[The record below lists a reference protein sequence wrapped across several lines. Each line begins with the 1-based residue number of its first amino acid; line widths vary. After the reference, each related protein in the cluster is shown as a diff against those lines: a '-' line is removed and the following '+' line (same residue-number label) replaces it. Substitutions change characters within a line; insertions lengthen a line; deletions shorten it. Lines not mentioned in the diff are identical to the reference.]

1 MKKVVFVNGGAGRV
15 IASIPA
21 LEELERR
28 GELAG
33 IVCEGGME
41 MFLGHPTLQD
51 YARDVNHK
59 GLFDSLI
66 KDNLIVTTEPYRDH
80 EYYNQR
86 SSLQQSFWWDILGER
101 TTKNIPPTIV
111 LSKQEEMNA
120 CGIISQAKQQFGK
133 EKTIVIQPFGRSS
146 QMGPGIVF
154 DPSSR
159 SLEQATFIELVGEL
173 SKDYNMIYMGEHKLE
188 VMNVPLFQPQI
199 PGEQMPLRVW
209 GAVIEASDYFIGCDS
224 VGQHLAYSFDKP
236 GTVVCGS
243 TFPIN
248 ITYPDHF
255 NIVEKAGAKR
265 VYSPIRI
272 CGFGCEEADRLND
285 TLMDF
290 TKDELKGIIANI
302 KKHIEKT
309 TK

>member
-21 LEELERR
+21 LEELNRR

-41 MFLGHPTLQD
+41 VFLGHPTLQD
-51 YARDVNHK
+51 KTFDVNHK
-59 GLFDSLI
+59 GLFESLI
-66 KDNLIVTTEPYRDH
+66 KDNQLITTEPYRDY

-101 TTKNIPPTIV
+101 TDKHIKPTFV
-111 LSKQEEMNA
+111 LSKSEEMGA
-120 CGIISQAKQQFGK
+120 IGILSQVKQQHQK

-146 QMGPGIVF
+146 SMGPGVVF

-159 SLEQATFIELVGEL
+159 SIEQTTFIELVGEL
-173 SKDYNMIYMGEHKLE
+173 SKDYNIIYMGEHKLD
-188 VMNVPLFQPQI
+188 VVNLPLFQPQ
-199 PGEQMPLRVW
+199 ETVPLRVW
-209 GAVIEASDYFIGCDS
+209 AAIIEASDYFIGCDS
-224 VGQHLAYSFDKP
+224 VGQHIAYAFNKP

-243 TFPIN
+243 TFPVN
-248 ITYPDHF
+248 ITYPEHF
-255 NIVEKAGAKR
+255 NIIEKKNASR
-265 VYSPIRI
+265 SYSPIRI

-290 TKDELKGIIANI
+290 SKEELKLIIANI
-302 KKHIEKT
+302 QSHIKKT
-309 TK
+309 T